1 METDMTFNSP
11 IALADQYAA
20 AKAAAD
26 DAIAALD
33 AIKAQI
39 KAAGIERHIG
49 VTCDVILA
57 LSEQRRVDNTL
68 LQSFLSAEQIE
79 ACKKP
84 ILVERITIKPKG
96 LK

>member
-1 METDMTFNSP
+1 MSFQSS
-11 IALADQYAA
+11 ISLADQFAA

-26 DAIAALD
+26 DAVAALD

-39 KAAGIERHIG
+39 KASGIERHIG

-57 LSEQRRVDNTL
+57 LSEQKRVDNKL
-68 LQSFLSAEQIE
+68 LSALLTEDQIE
-79 ACKKP
+79 SCKKA

>member
-1 METDMTFNSP
+1 MSFQSTIS
-11 IALADQYAA
+11 LADQYAA
-20 AKAAAD
+20 IKAAAD
-26 DAIAALD
+26 AAVEALD

-39 KAAGIERHIG
+39 KASGIEHHIG
-49 VTCDVILA
+49 VTCDLKLS

-68 LQSFLSAEQIE
+68 LKQFLTEDQIE

-96 LK
+96 IK